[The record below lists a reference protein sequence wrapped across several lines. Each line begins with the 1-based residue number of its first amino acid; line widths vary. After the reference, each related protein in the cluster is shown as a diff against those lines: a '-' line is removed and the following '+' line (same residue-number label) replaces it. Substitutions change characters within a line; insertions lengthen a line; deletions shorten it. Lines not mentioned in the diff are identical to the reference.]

1 MAKKQFKA
9 ESKRLLD
16 MMINSI
22 YTHKEIFLREL
33 ISNASDAIDKLYFRS
48 LTDDSVKLKKK
59 DFFIRLAADKENR
72 TLTVR
77 DNGIGMTKEELEKN
91 LGTIAKSGSLD
102 FKNENETGGKVDVIG
117 QFGVGFYSAFMV
129 ASRVT
134 VRSRAFGAQEAWQWE
149 STGAEGYTIEPCDK
163 EDVGT
168 EVILVV
174 KENEGEEHYD
184 EFLDD
189 WRLAG
194 IVKKYSDYIRYPIK
208 MLREKSRA
216 IEGTDKDEE
225 GHYKAPEYETY
236 TEDETLNSMVPIW
249 KRDKKKVKDEEYA
262 QFYKDKFGDYSDPAR
277 VIQSKT
283 EGTATFNALL
293 FIPSRTPYNYYT
305 KEYEKGLQLYSSGVL
320 IMEKCADLLPDYF
333 SFVKGLVD
341 SEDLSLNISR
351 EMLQHDS
358 QLKLIKTTLER
369 KIKNEL
375 ASWLKNDRE
384 KYEEFFKNFG
394 LQLKMGC
401 YASYGMNK
409 ELLQDLLLFHSAKEN
424 KLVTLREYY
433 EAMPE
438 DQKYIY
444 YAAGEST
451 DRLAKLPAAERVLD
465 KGFDILYLTDDV
477 DEFMLQM
484 LRSYGDK
491 EKEKEFRN
499 ISADDL
505 GIETDAEKEEVK
517 AKNEENKELFE
528 AMKEALDGKVTEVR
542 LSQRLK
548 SHPVC
553 LSSSGPLSIEME
565 KVLNSM
571 PAQQEKV
578 KSEKVL
584 ELNGEH
590 EVFAALKR
598 LFEAGD
604 KEKLAAYSEILYDQA
619 LLIEGLALED
629 PVAYANNVCK
639 LIPRTLLFL
648 LCLFRQSEAAPAVS
662 CYGGRGFFRC
672 AAAIFHPCGP
682 GYSLCW
688 CRKNPPAQ

>member
-33 ISNASDAIDKLYFRS
+33 ISNASDAIDTLYFRS

-375 ASWLKNDRE
+375 AAWLKNDRE
-384 KYEEFFKNFG
+384 KYEEFFRNFG

-639 LIPRTLLFL
+639 LM
-648 LCLFRQSEAAPAVS
+648 V
-662 CYGGRGFFRC
+662 
-672 AAAIFHPCGP
+672 
-682 GYSLCW
+682 
-688 CRKNPPAQ
+688 

>member
-216 IEGTDKDEE
+216 IEGTDKD

-375 ASWLKNDRE
+375 AAWLKNDRE
-384 KYEEFFKNFG
+384 KYEEFFRNFG

-639 LIPRTLLFL
+639 LM
-648 LCLFRQSEAAPAVS
+648 V
-662 CYGGRGFFRC
+662 
-672 AAAIFHPCGP
+672 
-682 GYSLCW
+682 
-688 CRKNPPAQ
+688 

>member
-225 GHYKAPEYETY
+225 GHYKAPEYEAY

-249 KRDKKKVKDEEYA
+249 KRDKKRVKDEEYA

-375 ASWLKNDRE
+375 AAWLKNDRE

-528 AMKEALDGKVTEVR
+528 AMKAALDGKVTEVR

-639 LIPRTLLFL
+639 LM
-648 LCLFRQSEAAPAVS
+648 V
-662 CYGGRGFFRC
+662 
-672 AAAIFHPCGP
+672 
-682 GYSLCW
+682 
-688 CRKNPPAQ
+688 

>member
-33 ISNASDAIDKLYFRS
+33 ISNARDAIDKLYFRS

-384 KYEEFFKNFG
+384 KYEEFFRNFG

-639 LIPRTLLFL
+639 LM
-648 LCLFRQSEAAPAVS
+648 V
-662 CYGGRGFFRC
+662 
-672 AAAIFHPCGP
+672 
-682 GYSLCW
+682 
-688 CRKNPPAQ
+688 

>member
-77 DNGIGMTKEELEKN
+77 DNGIGMTREELEKN

-375 ASWLKNDRE
+375 AAWLKNDRE

-424 KLVTLREYY
+424 KLVTLRDYY

-517 AKNEENKELFE
+517 AKNEQNKELFE
-528 AMKEALDGKVTEVR
+528 AMKAALDGKVTEVR

-578 KSEKVL
+578 QSEKVL

-639 LIPRTLLFL
+639 LM
-648 LCLFRQSEAAPAVS
+648 V
-662 CYGGRGFFRC
+662 
-672 AAAIFHPCGP
+672 
-682 GYSLCW
+682 
-688 CRKNPPAQ
+688 

>member
-358 QLKLIKTTLER
+358 QLKLIKTALER

-505 GIETDAEKEEVK
+505 GIVTDAEKEEVK

-528 AMKEALDGKVTEVR
+528 AMKAALDGKVTEVR

-639 LIPRTLLFL
+639 LM
-648 LCLFRQSEAAPAVS
+648 V
-662 CYGGRGFFRC
+662 
-672 AAAIFHPCGP
+672 
-682 GYSLCW
+682 
-688 CRKNPPAQ
+688 

>member
-33 ISNASDAIDKLYFRS
+33 ISNASDAI
-48 LTDDSVKLKKK
+48 DSVKLKKK

-320 IMEKCADLLPDYF
+320 IMENCADLLPDYF

-375 ASWLKNDRE
+375 AAWLKNDRE

-639 LIPRTLLFL
+639 LM
-648 LCLFRQSEAAPAVS
+648 V
-662 CYGGRGFFRC
+662 
-672 AAAIFHPCGP
+672 
-682 GYSLCW
+682 
-688 CRKNPPAQ
+688 

>member
-375 ASWLKNDRE
+375 AAWLKNDRE

-598 LFEAGD
+598 MFEAGD

-639 LIPRTLLFL
+639 LM
-648 LCLFRQSEAAPAVS
+648 V
-662 CYGGRGFFRC
+662 
-672 AAAIFHPCGP
+672 
-682 GYSLCW
+682 
-688 CRKNPPAQ
+688 